1 MCGGWIIEARAEAS
15 VVCIGYLLLKGL
27 FPLNFTRTLDG
38 ECNLFFVFT
47 DSCVG
52 AEIFGYFP
60 YPYSSSFYLQ
70 ILSF

>member
-52 AEIFGYFP
+52 A
-60 YPYSSSFYLQ
+60 
-70 ILSF
+70 